1 MAVIEQH
8 LQQNGPYQLGS
19 RFSLIDIILGFW
31 AEYLNSEQA
40 LGPCPAIRRCLGLV
54 MDRPRLRP
62 FFDELVEC
70 RNEYLQKQADDEGV
84 K

>member
-1 MAVIEQH
+1 MAVIERQ

-31 AEYLNSEQA
+31 AEYSEQA